1 MMRFTET
8 SLSGAYVVAP
18 EAHADARGTFAR
30 MFCARE
36 FADHG
41 LENQVVQCSTSVT
54 RRAGAVRG
62 LHVQVPPALE
72 AKIVRCV
79 RGVIHDVIVD
89 VRAESPTY
97 MESFAVELSAENKVA
112 LCVPAMCAHG
122 FQALTDDVEVFYMMS
137 NYHAPEA
144 QRGLRFDDPAIA
156 LVWPLPVTDVS
167 ERDRSWPLVG
177 AEGLGFGRAVKSE

>member
-1 MMRFTET
+1 
-8 SLSGAYVVAP
+8 
-18 EAHADARGTFAR
+18 
-30 MFCARE
+30 
-36 FADHG
+36 
-41 LENQVVQCSTSVT
+41 
-54 RRAGAVRG
+54 
-62 LHVQVPPALE
+62 
-72 AKIVRCV
+72 
-79 RGVIHDVIVD
+79 
-89 VRAESPTY
+89 
-97 MESFAVELSAENKVA
+97 
-112 LCVPAMCAHG
+112 MCAHG